1 MWLVKNPSSR
11 FASDDH
17 GEYFTL
23 LEFIAKLFPA
33 MCIAWAVVPMMLLN
47 NIKFKRKCRI
57 TEAGEVFA
65 RQADMTITFEKK
77 KHE

>member
-1 MWLVKNPSSR
+1 
-11 FASDDH
+11 
-17 GEYFTL
+17 
-23 LEFIAKLFPA
+23 
-33 MCIAWAVVPMMLLN
+33 MLLN
-47 NIKFKRKCRI
+47 KIKFKRKCRV

>member
-47 NIKFKRKCRI
+47 KIKFKRK
-57 TEAGEVFA
+57 
-65 RQADMTITFEKK
+65 
-77 KHE
+77 

>member
-1 MWLVKNPSSR
+1 MITALIIYWIATTIYGAIWLVRNPSSK

-33 MCIAWAVVPMMLLN
+33 MCVAWAVMPMMLLN
-47 NIKFKRKCRI
+47 QIKFKRK
-57 TEAGEVFA
+57 
-65 RQADMTITFEKK
+65 
-77 KHE
+77 

>member
-1 MWLVKNPSSR
+1 MIILLVIYWIATTIYGAMWIVKNPSSK

-33 MCIAWAVVPMMLLN
+33 MCIAWIAIPLFLLHQ
-47 NIKFKRKCRI
+47 IKFKR
-57 TEAGEVFA
+57 
-65 RQADMTITFEKK
+65 
-77 KHE
+77 